1 VVVAAG
7 PGPAVVAGAAAA
19 GVEEEM
25 TMKITKITRFFAAL
39 PLVLLLTLGA
49 PVPAAANQVFATPE
63 AAMDAFA
70 AALQNQDEP
79 AKRALF
85 GPDYKT
91 WIPPVGDQTRY
102 QFWAAWA
109 RSHTIRMEGDSKA
122 WIAVGDKGWTW
133 PIPLAKTAAGWRFDT
148 KAGEAELS
156 IRRIGRNEL
165 AAIEVARTYVEAQR
179 EYADRDPD
187 GDGVR
192 AYAQKITSSPGRKDG
207 LYWPTAR
214 GEAESPLGPLM
225 ARAALEGKNRQPGSY
240 QGYRYRILTA
250 QGPSAAG
257 GAASYIASGKMTGGF
272 ALIAWPAEYGR
283 SGVMTFI
290 VSQQGVVYQRD
301 LGAATASRAAAIKAF
316 DPDSTWQAV
325 NNP

>member
-1 VVVAAG
+1 VVAPVAAAVAV
-7 PGPAVVAGAAAA
+7 AVVAAA
-19 GVEEEM
+19 GVEEGM
-25 TMKITKITRFFAAL
+25 TMTITKLTRFLAAL
-39 PLVLLLTLGA
+39 PLALLLALGA
-49 PVPAAANQVFATPE
+49 PAPADANQVFATPE

-85 GPDYKT
+85 GPDYKS
-91 WIPPVGDQTRY
+91 WIPPVGDQARY
-102 QFWAAWA
+102 QFWAGWA
-109 RSHTIRMEGDSKA
+109 KSHTIRMDGDNKA

-133 PIPLAKTAAGWRFDT
+133 PIPLVKTTAGWRFDN
-148 KAGEAELS
+148 KAGAAELA

-192 AYAQKITSSPGRKDG
+192 AYAEKITSSPGRRDG

-214 GEAESPLGPLM
+214 GETESPLGPLM

-250 QGPSAAG
+250 QGPAAEG
-257 GAASYIASGKMTGGF
+257 GAASYIVNGKMTGGF

-283 SGVMTFI
+283 SGVMTFV
-290 VSQQGVVYQRD
+290 VSRQGVVYQRD
-301 LGAATASRAAAIKAF
+301 LGAATASRAAAIKTF
-316 DPDSTWQAV
+316 DPDSAWQAV